1 MNRVPAE
8 LTLRLLGEVEVLRHG
23 APVVL
28 PSSRKARAV
37 LVYLAATG
45 RSHRRERLCSMFWDI
60 PDDPR
65 AALRS
70 SLSMIRRVVD
80 TPERKRIS
88 AERDTI
94 RFDAQGVEIDLGAV
108 RRLLLPGSSIIATE
122 MLEGAAAAF
131 RGEFAEG
138 AELPN
143 CPDFQAWCVAERE
156 EARRLRLTILKML
169 IERHEHAPEKALP
182 HARVLASVDGEEAS
196 AHIALLR
203 LLFATGRHRE
213 AEEQREVSA
222 NLLQSR
228 GGSVQEMTRAWTG
241 LQAEHDSGA
250 RWPAGDAMPQLPSAP
265 PPAPATPPAP
275 TLAQTPAH
283 GDIAPAIRSAAAG
296 RRPLVVLP
304 FANISR
310 NPEQEYL
317 ADGITEDLTT
327 DLSRVSALFVT
338 PRNIAFAYKGQAA
351 DLADIARTLSVGHVL
366 QGSVQKAGDQIRIN
380 VQLIDALSADHLWA
394 ERFEGDFSNIF
405 ALQDEIS
412 QNVVAALK
420 LKLLPQELQ
429 AITTR
434 STSNAQAYKYY
445 LRGRARL
452 SVSWG
457 TREYLSAARRLFAKA
472 VKTDPGYA
480 RAYAG
485 IADCDAFLW
494 VNGDLDVSYEQMIA
508 NSSRALEL
516 APNLAEAH
524 SSRGVAFYV
533 SGHPRQAIAAFDRAM
548 ALDSGL
554 FEAHYFYGFC
564 SREIGDPYNAI
575 RHFERAAE
583 IQPRNYQPLT
593 LLSELYAAI
602 HDPQRS
608 VAAARG
614 CIARIEDAF
623 GPEPEIAEVLAM
635 GAATLVYLNEYERV
649 ERWADRAVRVDPDS
663 YTVRYNVACS
673 FAVIGKLDRAQEY
686 LESAFSRTPRAGGWL
701 LGNARQDSQ
710 LNSLRQ
716 RVDFQDLMKRLE
728 ASAAAEG

>member
-1 MNRVPAE
+1 MNGRPAA
-8 LTLRLLGEVEVLRHG
+8 LTLRLLGEVEVLRDG
-23 APVVL
+23 QAMTL
-28 PSSRKARAV
+28 PSSRKARAL

-70 SLSMIRRVVD
+70 SLSMIRRIVD
-80 TPERKRIS
+80 TPAHARIT

-94 RFDAQGVEIDLGAV
+94 RFDADGVEIDFSAI
-108 RRLLLPGSSIIATE
+108 RRLLLPGSAIIATE
-122 MLEGAAAAF
+122 ELEKAAAAF

-143 CPDFQAWCVAERE
+143 CPDYQAWCVAQRE
-156 EARRLRLTILKML
+156 EARRLRATILKLL
-169 IERHEHAPEKALP
+169 IERHEGAPEKALA
-182 HARVLASVDGEEAS
+182 HARSLTTVDAEEAS
-196 AHIALLR
+196 SHIVLLR
-203 LLFATGRHRE
+203 LLLATGRHRE
-213 AEEQREVSA
+213 AEEQREVSV

-228 GGSVQEMTRAWTG
+228 AGSVQELTRAWASLLTQHESAVRPLG
-241 LQAEHDSGA
+241 GPTTNIVTSE
-250 RWPAGDAMPQLPSAP
+250 PALSLPITEP
-265 PPAPATPPAP
+265 PPVIRP
-275 TLAQTPAH
+275 H
-283 GDIAPAIRSAAAG
+283 GAG

-304 FANISR
+304 FDNISR

-327 DLSRVSALFVT
+327 DLSQVSALFVI
-338 PRNIAFAYKGQAA
+338 PRNIAFAYKGKSA
-351 DLADIARTLSVGHVL
+351 DLADIARTLNVGHVL
-366 QGSVQKAGDQIRIN
+366 QGSVQKSGEQIRIN
-380 VQLIDALSADHLWA
+380 VQLIDAVSADHLWA
-394 ERFEGDFSNIF
+394 ERFEGEFANIF

-445 LRGRARL
+445 LRGRSRL

-457 TREYLSAARRLFAKA
+457 TKEYLRAARRLFHKA

-494 VNGDLDVSYEQMIA
+494 VNGDLDVSYEQMVA

-533 SGHPRQAIAAFDRAM
+533 AGHPREAIAAFDRAM

-564 SREIGDPYNAI
+564 SRELGDPYNAI
-575 RHFERAAE
+575 LHFERAAE
-583 IQPRNYQPLT
+583 IQPKNYQPLT
-593 LLSELYAAI
+593 ILSELYTAI
-602 HDPQRS
+602 GDSNRS
-608 VAAARG
+608 VSAARG
-614 CIARIEDAF
+614 CLSRIVEAF
-623 GPEPEIAEVLAM
+623 GPEPAIAEVLAM
-635 GAATLVYLNEYERV
+635 GAATLVYLNDNDRA
-649 ERWADRAVRVDPDS
+649 ERWAEHAVEVDPDS

-673 FAVIGKLDRAQEY
+673 LAVIGRLDRAQHY
-686 LESAFSRTPRAGGWL
+686 LESAFARTPRACGWL
-701 LGNARQDSQ
+701 LGNARNDSQ
-710 LNSLRQ
+710 LNSLRE
-716 RVDFQDLMKRLE
+716 RADFQDLMKRLE
-728 ASAAAEG
+728 EASASVEG

>member
-1 MNRVPAE
+1 MNARPAE
-8 LTLRLLGEVEVLRHG
+8 LTLRLLGEVEVLRAGEHQ
-23 APVVL
+23 VL
-28 PSSRKARAV
+28 PSSRKARAL

-70 SLSMIRRVVD
+70 SLSMIRRIVD
-80 TPERKRIS
+80 TDARKRIT

-94 RFDAQGVEIDLGAV
+94 RFDADGVDIDVSAI
-108 RRLLLPGSSIIATE
+108 RRLLLPGSAIIATGE
-122 MLEGAAAAF
+122 LEKAAAAF

-143 CPDFQAWCVAERE
+143 CPDYQAWCVAERE
-156 EARRLRLTILKML
+156 EARRLRITILKML
-169 IERHEHAPEKALP
+169 IERHENAPEQALA
-182 HARVLASVDGEEAS
+182 HARSLASVDAEEAS

-203 LLFATGRHRE
+203 LLLASGRHRE

-228 GGSVQEMTRAWTG
+228 AGSVQELTRAWAGLLAQHGTG
-241 LQAEHDSGA
+241 TTQPVTVAM
-250 RWPAGDAMPQLPSAP
+250 GDPVSASPTVSEP
-265 PPAPATPPAP
+265 PEVRPAPV
-275 TLAQTPAH
+275 
-283 GDIAPAIRSAAAG
+283 G

-304 FANISR
+304 FDNISR

-327 DLSRVSALFVT
+327 DLSQVSALFVI
-338 PRNIAFAYKGQAA
+338 PRNKAFAYKGKAT
-351 DLADIARTLSVGHVL
+351 DLADIARNLNVGHVL
-366 QGSVQKAGDQIRIN
+366 QGSVQKSGEQIRIN
-380 VQLIDALSADHLWA
+380 VQLIDAASADHLWA
-394 ERFEGDFSNIF
+394 ERFEGEFANIF

-445 LRGRARL
+445 LRGRSRL

-457 TREYLSAARRLFAKA
+457 TKEYLRAARRLFHKA
-472 VKTDPGYA
+472 VKNDPGYA

-508 NSSRALEL
+508 NSSKALEL

-548 ALDSGL
+548 SLDSGL

-564 SREIGDPYNAI
+564 SRELGDPYNAI
-575 RHFERAAE
+575 LHFERAAE
-583 IQPRNYQPLT
+583 IQPKNYQPLT
-593 LLSELYAAI
+593 ILSELYTAI
-602 HDPQRS
+602 GDSNRS

-614 CIARIEDAF
+614 CLSRIVEAF
-623 GPEPEIAEVLAM
+623 GPEPAIAEVLAM
-635 GAATLVYLNEYERV
+635 GAATLVYLDDNERA
-649 ERWADRAVRVDPDS
+649 ERWAERAVEVDPDS

-673 FAVIGKLDRAQEY
+673 LAVIGRLDRAQHY
-686 LESAFSRTPRAGGWL
+686 LESAFARTPRASGWL
-701 LGNARQDSQ
+701 LGNARNDSQ
-710 LNSLRQ
+710 LNSLRE
-716 RVDFQDLMKRLE
+716 RADFQDLMKRLE
-728 ASAAAEG
+728 ASAGVEG

>member
-1 MNRVPAE
+1 MNAGRPE
-8 LTLRLLGEVEVLRHG
+8 LTLRLLGEVEVHRDGEAL
-23 APVVL
+23 VL
-28 PSSRKARAV
+28 PSSRKARAL

-45 RSHRRERLCSMFWDI
+45 RSHRRERLCAMFWDI

-80 TPERKRIS
+80 TPKRKRIT

-94 RFDAQGVEIDLGAV
+94 RFDAQGVDIDLSAA
-108 RRLLLPGSSIIATE
+108 RRLLLPGSAIIATE
-122 MLEGAAAAF
+122 ELERAAAAF

-156 EARRLRLTILKML
+156 EARRLRATILKML
-169 IERHEHAPEKALP
+169 IERHAPSPEKALP
-182 HARVLASVDGEEAS
+182 HARALAGVDVEETQ
-196 AHIALLR
+196 AHIGLLR
-203 LLFATGRHRE
+203 LLLATGRHRE

-228 GGSVQEMTRAWTG
+228 AGSAQELTRAWAG
-241 LQAEHDSGA
+241 LLAEHESGGA
-250 RWPAGDAMPQLPSAP
+250 QRPAEPIVTIAVETASDL
-265 PPAPATPPAP
+265 APAQA
-275 TLAQTPAH
+275 ASV
-283 GDIAPAIRSAAAG
+283 IPAIRPAGSPAG

-327 DLSRVSALFVT
+327 DLSQVSALFVT
-338 PRNIAFAYKGQAA
+338 PRSIAFAYKGKPA
-351 DLADIARTLSVGHVL
+351 DLADIARTLNVGHVL
-366 QGSVQKAGDQIRIN
+366 QGSVQKAGEQIRIN

-394 ERFEGDFSNIF
+394 ERFEGDFANIF

-412 QNVVAALK
+412 QSVVAALK

-524 SSRGVAFYV
+524 SSRGLAFYV
-533 SGHPRQAIAAFDRAM
+533 SGHPREAMAAFDRAM

-564 SREIGDPYNAI
+564 SREIGDPYNSVL
-575 RHFERAAE
+575 HFERAAE
-583 IQPRNYQPLT
+583 IQPKNYQPLT
-593 LLSELYAAI
+593 LLSELYLVI
-602 HDPQRS
+602 GDPARS
-608 VAAARG
+608 IAAARG
-614 CIARIEDAF
+614 CLARIVEAF

-635 GAATLVYLNEYERV
+635 GAATLVYLDDYERA
-649 ERWADRAVRVDPDS
+649 ERWAERAVQIDPDS

-673 FAVIGKLDRAQEY
+673 LAVIGRLDKAQEF
-686 LESAFSRTPRAGGWL
+686 LEVAFSRTPRARGWL

-716 RVDFQDLMKRLE
+716 RADFQDLMKRLE

>member
-1 MNRVPAE
+1 MNRRPAE
-8 LTLRLLGEVEVLRHG
+8 LTLRLLGEVEVLRQG
-23 APVVL
+23 EALTL
-28 PSSRKARAV
+28 PSSRKARAL

-70 SLSMIRRVVD
+70 SLSMIRRIVD
-80 TPERKRIS
+80 TPDHKRIT

-94 RFDAQGVEIDLGAV
+94 RFDADDVEIDFSAI
-108 RRLLLPGSSIIATE
+108 RRLLLPGSAIIATE
-122 MLEGAAAAF
+122 ELEKAAAAF

-143 CPDFQAWCVAERE
+143 CPDYQAWCVAERE
-156 EARRLRLTILKML
+156 EARRLRATILKML
-169 IERHEHAPEKALP
+169 IERHEGAPEKALP
-182 HARVLASVDGEEAS
+182 HARSLALVDAEEAS
-196 AHIALLR
+196 SHIALLR
-203 LLFATGRHRE
+203 LLLATGRHRE

-228 GGSVQEMTRAWTG
+228 AGSVQELTRAWAG
-241 LQAEHDSGA
+241 LLAQHGA
-250 RWPAGDAMPQLPSAP
+250 AAQPSSSIAVSEP
-265 PPAPATPPAP
+265 MTAPAPVTEAP
-275 TLAQTPAH
+275 
-283 GDIAPAIRSAAAG
+283 PAIRPQGAG

-304 FANISR
+304 FDNISR

-327 DLSRVSALFVT
+327 DLSQVSALFVV
-338 PRNIAFAYKGQAA
+338 PRNKAFAYKGKAT
-351 DLADIARTLSVGHVL
+351 DLADIARTLNVGHVL
-366 QGSVQKAGDQIRIN
+366 QGSVQKSGEQIRIN
-380 VQLIDALSADHLWA
+380 VQLIDAVSADHLWA
-394 ERFEGDFSNIF
+394 ERFEGEFANIF

-412 QNVVAALK
+412 QNVVAALR

-457 TREYLSAARRLFAKA
+457 TKEYLRAARRLFHKA

-494 VNGDLDVSYEQMIA
+494 VNGDLDVSFEQMIA

-533 SGHPRQAIAAFDRAM
+533 SGHPREAIAAFERAS

-554 FEAHYFYGFC
+554 FEAHYFHGFC
-564 SREIGDPYNAI
+564 SRELGDPYNAVV
-575 RHFERAAE
+575 HFERAAE
-583 IQPRNYQPLT
+583 IQPKNYQPLT
-593 LLSELYAAI
+593 LLSELYLVVG
-602 HDPQRS
+602 DPERS

-614 CIARIEDAF
+614 CVARIVEAF

-635 GAATLVYLNEYERV
+635 GAAALVYLNDKERV
-649 ERWADRAVRVDPDS
+649 ERWTERAVQVDPDS

-673 FAVIGKLDRAQEY
+673 LAVIGKLDKAQEN
-686 LESAFSRTPRAGGWL
+686 LELAFARTPRAGGWL
-701 LGNARQDSQ
+701 LGNARADTQ
-710 LNSLRQ
+710 LNSLRE
-716 RVDFQDLMKRLE
+716 RADFQDLMKRLE
-728 ASAAAEG
+728 ASAASEG

>member
-1 MNRVPAE
+1 MNAGPAE
-8 LTLRLLGEVEVLRHG
+8 LTLRLLGEVEVLRNG
-23 APVVL
+23 APVLL
-28 PSSRKARAV
+28 PSSRKARAL

-80 TPERKRIS
+80 TPERKRVS

-94 RFDAQGVEIDLGAV
+94 RFDAQGVEIDLGTV

-122 MLEGAAAAF
+122 ALEGAARAF
-131 RGEFAEG
+131 RGEFGEG

-182 HARVLASVDGEEAS
+182 HARVLASVDAEEAS
-196 AHIALLR
+196 AHISLLR

-213 AEEQREVSA
+213 AEEQREISA

-228 GGSVQEMTRAWTG
+228 AGSAQELTRAWAS

-250 RWPAGDAMPQLPSAP
+250 ARPAGNAMPELPSAP
-265 PPAPATPPAP
+265 MPAP
-275 TLAQTPAH
+275 TPAP
-283 GDIAPAIRSAAAG
+283 GDIAPAIRPGGIAAG

-327 DLSRVSALFVT
+327 DLSRVSALFVV
-338 PRNIAFAYKGQAA
+338 PRSIAFAYKGQAA
-351 DLADIARTLSVGHVL
+351 DLADIARTLNVGHVL
-366 QGSVQKAGDQIRIN
+366 QGSVQKAGEQIRIN
-380 VQLIDALSADHLWA
+380 VQLIDALGADHLWA

-494 VNGDLDVSYEQMIA
+494 VNGDLDVSYDQMIA

-524 SSRGVAFYV
+524 ASRGLAFYV
-533 SGHPRQAIAAFDRAM
+533 SGHPREAMAAFDRAM
-548 ALDSGL
+548 ALDTGL

-564 SREIGDPYNAI
+564 SREIGDPYEAV
-575 RHFERAAE
+575 RQFEQAAE
-583 IQPRNYQPLT
+583 IQPKNYQPLT
-593 LLSELYAAI
+593 LLSELYLAI
-602 HDPQRS
+602 GDPQRS
-608 VAAARG
+608 VTAARS
-614 CIARIEDAF
+614 CITRIEEAF
-623 GPEPEIAEVLAM
+623 GAEPEIAEVLAM
-635 GAATLVYLNEYERV
+635 GAATLVYLNDYERA

-673 FAVIGKLDRAQEY
+673 FAVIGKLDRSQEY
-686 LESAFSRTPRAGGWL
+686 LEIAFSRTPRARGWL

-710 LNSLRQ
+710 LNSLRE
-716 RVDFQDLMKRLE
+716 RADFQDLMKRLE
-728 ASAAAEG
+728 ASAAAGG

>member
-1 MNRVPAE
+1 MNGAPAE
-8 LTLRLLGEVEVLRHG
+8 LTLRLLGEVAVLRDG
-23 APVVL
+23 VPLPL
-28 PSSRKARAV
+28 PSSRKARAL

-80 TPERKRIS
+80 TPTRKRIT

-94 RFDAQGVEIDLGAV
+94 RFDTHGVEIDLGSV
-108 RRLLLPGSSIIATE
+108 RRLLLPGSAIIATDA
-122 MLEGAAAAF
+122 LERAATTF
-131 RGEFAEG
+131 GGEFAEG
-138 AELPN
+138 AELPS

-182 HARVLASVDGEEAS
+182 HARVLASVDADETS

-203 LLFATGRHRE
+203 LLFACGRHRE

-228 GGSVQEMTRAWTG
+228 AGSVQELTRAWAG
-241 LQAEHDSGA
+241 LQAEHDSSAA
-250 RWPAGDAMPQLPSAP
+250 RPAGDIAAEL
-265 PPAPATPPAP
+265 PPAPAPSAADIAP
-275 TLAQTPAH
+275 TLQPT
-283 GDIAPAIRSAAAG
+283 GIVAG
-296 RRPLVVLP
+296 RRALVVLP

-327 DLSRVSALFVT
+327 DLSRVSALHVT
-338 PRNIAFAYKGQAA
+338 PRSIAFAYKGKAA
-351 DLADIARTLSVGHVL
+351 DLADIARMLNVGHVL

-380 VQLIDALSADHLWA
+380 VQLIDALSADHLWV

-412 QNVVAALK
+412 QSVVAALK

-494 VNGDLDVSYEQMIA
+494 VNGDLDVAYEQMVA
-508 NSSRALEL
+508 NSSRAVEL
-516 APNLAEAH
+516 APDLAEAH

-533 SGHPRQAIAAFDRAM
+533 AGHPREAIACFDRAM

-564 SREIGDPYNAI
+564 SRELGDPYNAI
-575 RHFERAAE
+575 LHFERAAE
-583 IQPRNYQPLT
+583 IQPKNYQPLT

-602 HDPQRS
+602 GDSHRS

-614 CIARIEDAF
+614 CLARMVEAF
-623 GPEPEIAEVLAM
+623 GPEPAIAEVLAM
-635 GAATLVYLNEYERV
+635 GAATLVYLNENERA
-649 ERWADRAVRVDPDS
+649 ERWAERAVEVDPDS

-673 FAVIGKLDRAQEY
+673 LAVIGKLDRAQHY
-686 LESAFSRTPRAGGWL
+686 LERAFARTPRAGGWL
-701 LGNARQDSQ
+701 LGNARNDSQ
-710 LNSLRQ
+710 LNSLRE
-716 RVDFQDLMKRLE
+716 RADFQDLMKRLE